1 MTASHKSVI
10 LAIVLA
16 VGLQSQASA
25 QARKGGGGFGKGAG
39 GGIGKSSGGGFGK
52 SAGGAGNRGGL
63 QPGGG
68 QPASPGSAFPSTGM
82 SNSLRATGGFGQ
94 PGAGTNNFQNSLNR
108 LRGGAGGPGAGAPGA
123 PGNPSDRRNNRTDNR
138 TDNRNDRQ
146 DVRDNR
152 GPFDNNVAP
161 FSAGWYANYPN
172 AWRYAN
178 PGFNAYALAAGPNMV
193 GYWGM
198 PAAGGVP
205 VGAPAGTAPANTQP
219 ADGETGQAAA
229 NSGDWMPLGV
239 YSLTHD
245 NTPSEVTR
253 ALQLATNK
261 AGEIK
266 GNHIDLLTDTTSE
279 VNGRYDAETKT
290 IHWTIGKSD
299 GAVFTAKVDDFN
311 TAGKPIPVVSHY
323 ANGSSA
329 KWVMT
334 PMPSP
339 ESSDTKTGE

>member
-1 MTASHKSVI
+1 K
-10 LAIVLA
+10 
-16 VGLQSQASA
+16 
-25 QARKGGGGFGKGAG
+25 
-39 GGIGKSSGGGFGK
+39 SGGAGK
-52 SAGGAGNRGGL
+52 SAGAGGSRGGF

-68 QPASPGSAFPSTGM
+68 GPSGGMNGGMRAS
-82 SNSLRATGGFGQ
+82 GGFGQ
-94 PGAGTNNFQNSLNR
+94 PGAGTSNYQNSMNR
-108 LRGGAGGPGAGAPGA
+108 LRGGARGPGTAGPGAAGPGEGA
-123 PGNPSDRRNNRTDNR
+123 PGNPTDRRNNRIDNR

-152 GPFDNNVAP
+152 GPLDNNVAP

-178 PGFNAYALAAGPNMV
+178 PGFNAYALAAAPNMY

-198 PAAGGVP
+198 PAVGGVP
-205 VGAPAGTAPANTQP
+205 VGAPAGTALANTQP
-219 ADGETGQAAA
+219 AGGETAQNPA
-229 NSGDWMPLGV
+229 NTGEWMPLGV

-245 NTPSEVTR
+245 NTPGEITR

-279 VNGRYDAETKT
+279 VNGRYDDETKT
-290 IHWTIGKSD
+290 IHWTIGKAD
-299 GAVFTAKVDDFN
+299 GTVFTAKVADFN
-311 TAGKPIPVVSHY
+311 SAGKPVPAISHY

-339 ESSDTKTGE
+339 ETADAKTGD